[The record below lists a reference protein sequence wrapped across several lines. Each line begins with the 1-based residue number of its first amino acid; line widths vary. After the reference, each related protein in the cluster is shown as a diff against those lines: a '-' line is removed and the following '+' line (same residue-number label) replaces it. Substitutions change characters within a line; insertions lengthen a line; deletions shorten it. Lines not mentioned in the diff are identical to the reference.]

1 MLTRRIQPSLSQ
13 PVGSLAVLELGG
25 VKFALPAADIL
36 EIVRLAAYTPV
47 PCEDPALLGIV
58 LHRDGIVPFLDLGTA
73 LGAPPRRAEV
83 PGLSVVVKTPLGR
96 VAFAIDRILGV
107 EVAASAGLMKTL
119 DFPGG
124 LTVLRPRR
132 W

>member
-1 MLTRRIQPSLSQ
+1 
-13 PVGSLAVLELGG
+13 
-25 VKFALPAADIL
+25 
-36 EIVRLAAYTPV
+36 
-47 PCEDPALLGIV
+47 V
-58 LHRDGIVPFLDLGTA
+58 LHRHGIVPLLDLGAA
-73 LGAPPRRAEV
+73 LGAPGRRAEA
-83 PGLSVVVKTPLGR
+83 PGLCVIVKTPLGQ

-107 EVAASAGLMKTL
+107 EVAASDGLMKTL

>member
-1 MLTRRIQPSLSQ
+1 MLARRSQPSLSHT
-13 PVGSLAVLELGG
+13 VGSLAVLELGG
-25 VKFALPAADIL
+25 VRFALPAADIL
-36 EIVRLAAYTPV
+36 EIARIASYTAV
-47 PCEDPALLGIV
+47 PCEDPTLLGVV
-58 LHRDGIVPFLDLGTA
+58 LHRQGIVPLLDLGASLGA
-73 LGAPPRRAEV
+73 LGHRAQV
-83 PGLSVVVKTPLGR
+83 PGLCVVVKTPLGQ

-107 EVAASAGLMKTL
+107 EVAASDGLMKTL